1 MVESLKKRA
10 KTKLYLHIV
19 NQKQTAVRTMQIMSL
34 IVSIVTIAA
43 IIIYHGCYLRA
54 SVINFIRGLVYF
66 SLAFYIV
73 KYFVL
78 MFYSLH
84 KIEYIKKS
92 WFECIIIAVLLLHFI
107 LYWFFG
113 WDLFNFKQYENAY
126 ILCIQI
132 YFLVIM
138 LIELSKA
145 STFIGNM
152 NLSPPVLLMSS
163 FFILIVIGTILL
175 VLPRMTT
182 HHISFT
188 DALFTAT
195 SASCVTGLTVLS
207 TAHDF
212 TLQGQVVIMILMQL
226 GGMSILSFATFFT
239 TFLSRSFVGLRYQY
253 LVKDMLSANRLS
265 DSFSLLRQIILAT
278 FIIEASGVLMFY
290 MYWRTTGFFDGTGT
304 TFFYSLFH
312 AVSAFNN
319 AGFALWDASFND
331 AQICNSF
338 FPQTII
344 MILVFLGGIG
354 FVTISEF
361 FNPAIIRERKK
372 YRWKQL
378 SPGTKIVLLTTFGI
392 IIVGTLMFFT
402 LEYNHSLAAKNTLI
416 DKIFASMFQI
426 ISGRTAGF
434 NIIDVNAISIP
445 GMLLVMVIIFIGAS
459 PGSTGGG
466 IKTTTFF
473 VLIKSVMATIKGKQH
488 IEFDKKTIP
497 FSLVDKAYTIVVLS
511 VGIIFT
517 SVFVLALV
525 EPETNL
531 INIMFESISAFTT
544 CGLSTNCQADFSNLG
559 KLVLIV
565 DMYIGRI
572 GTLTMAYALGQR
584 NKESRHTYPE
594 TYFMIG

>member
-1 MVESLKKRA
+1 MADQLLQRT
-10 KTKLYLHIV
+10 KTKIYLHIA
-19 NQKQTAVRTMQIMSL
+19 NRKQPVLTTMQILSF
-34 IVSIVTIAA
+34 IVSVITIAA
-43 IIIYHGCYLRA
+43 IIIYHGCYLSA
-54 SVINFIRGLVYF
+54 PVISFIRGLVYL

-84 KIEYIKKS
+84 KIEYVKKS
-92 WFECIIIAVLLLHFI
+92 WFECIIIAILLLHFI
-107 LYWFFG
+107 MYWFFG
-113 WDLFNFKQYENAY
+113 WDLFNFHRYENAY
-126 ILCIQI
+126 ILCIQL
-132 YFLVIM
+132 YFFIIM
-138 LIELSKA
+138 LIELSKV
-145 STFIGNM
+145 STFLGKM

-163 FFILIVIGTILL
+163 FFILIVMGTILL

-182 HHISFT
+182 HPISFT

-212 TLQGQVVIMILMQL
+212 TIQGQVVIMILVQL

-253 LVKDMLSANRLS
+253 MVRDMVSANKLS
-265 DSFSLLRQIILAT
+265 DSFSLLRQIILFT
-278 FIIEASGVLMFY
+278 FVIEASGVLMFY

-361 FNPAIIRERKK
+361 FNPAVIRERKK
-372 YRWKQL
+372 YRWKKL

-392 IIVGTLMFFT
+392 IIVGSLLFFA
-402 LEYNHSLAAKNTLI
+402 LEYNNSLAAKNTLI
-416 DKIFASMFQI
+416 DKIFACMFQI

-445 GMLLVMVIIFIGAS
+445 GMLLVMIIIFIGAS

-473 VLIKSVMATIKGKQH
+473 VLMKSVMATIKGKQH

-497 FSLVDKAYTIVVLS
+497 FSLVDKAYSIVVLS
-511 VGIIFT
+511 VGIIFA
-517 SVFVLALV
+517 SVFVLTLV
-525 EPETNL
+525 EPETNFV
-531 INIMFESISAFTT
+531 NIMFESISAFTT
-544 CGLSTNCQADFSNLG
+544 CGLSTNVQAAFSDMG
-559 KLVLIV
+559 KLVLIT

-572 GTLTMAYALGQR
+572 GTLTIAYALGQR

>member
-1 MVESLKKRA
+1 MNESLWTQVRM
-10 KTKLYLHIV
+10 KLDLHIV
-19 NQKQTAVRTMQIMSL
+19 TRKQLVIRLMKILSA
-34 IVSIVTIAA
+34 IVSVVTLSAIV
-43 IIIYHGCYLRA
+43 IYHGCHLRY
-54 SVINFIRGLVYF
+54 SVISFIRGLVYF
-66 SLAFYIV
+66 SLVFYIV
-73 KYFVL
+73 KYLVQML
-78 MFYSLH
+78 YSLH
-84 KIEYIKKS
+84 KFDYLKKS
-92 WFECIIIAVLLLHFI
+92 WFEGIVIAILVMHFVL
-107 LYWFFG
+107 YVFFG
-113 WDLFNFKQYENAY
+113 LDVFNFKEYENAY
-126 ILCIQI
+126 ILCIQL
-132 YFLVIM
+132 YFFVIM
-138 LIELSKA
+138 LIEMSKA
-145 STFIGNM
+145 STFIGKM
-152 NLSPPVLLMSS
+152 NISPPVLLMSS
-163 FFILIVIGTILL
+163 FFILIVMGTILL
-175 VLPRMTT
+175 LLPRMTT

-212 TLQGQVVIMILMQL
+212 TIQGQVVIMILMQL

-239 TFLSRSFVGLRYQY
+239 TFLSRSYVGLRYQY

-265 DSFSLLRQIILAT
+265 DSFSLLRQIVLAT

-290 MYWRTTGFFDGTGT
+290 MYWRTTGFFEGTGT

-312 AVSAFNN
+312 SVSAFNN
-319 AGFALWDASFND
+319 AGFALWDSSFRD
-331 AQICNSF
+331 VQICNSY
-338 FPQTII
+338 FPQTVI

-361 FNPAIIRERKK
+361 FNPMVIRERKK

-392 IIVGTLMFFT
+392 IIVGTLMFFV
-402 LEYNHSLAAKNTLI
+402 LEYNHSLAEKNTLI
-416 DKIFASMFQI
+416 DKIFASIFQI

-445 GMLLVMVIIFIGAS
+445 GMMLVMIIIFIGAS

-473 VLIKSVMATIKGKQH
+473 VLMKSVMATIKGKKH

-497 FSLVDKAYTIVVLS
+497 FSMVDKAYSIVVLS
-511 VGIIFT
+511 IGIIFV
-517 SVFVLALV
+517 SIFILALV

-544 CGLSTNCQADFSNLG
+544 CGLSTNCQTAFSDAG

-572 GTLTMAYALGQR
+572 GTLTIAYALGQR

>member
-1 MVESLKKRA
+1 MAESLLQRT
-10 KTKLYLHIV
+10 KTKLYLHIA
-19 NQKQTAVRTMQIMSL
+19 NRKQPVLRAMQILSF
-34 IVSIVTIAA
+34 IVSVVTIAA
-43 IIIYHGCYLRA
+43 IVIYHGCYLSA
-54 SVINFIRGLVYF
+54 SVISFIRGLVYF

-84 KIEYIKKS
+84 KIEYVKKS
-92 WFECIIIAVLLLHFI
+92 WFECVIIAILLLHFI
-107 LYWFFG
+107 LYWLFG

-126 ILCIQI
+126 ILCIQL
-132 YFLVIM
+132 YFFVIM

-145 STFIGNM
+145 STFIGKM

-163 FFILIVIGTILL
+163 FFILIVMGTILL

-182 HHISFT
+182 HPISFT

-212 TLQGQVVIMILMQL
+212 TLQGQVVIMILVQL

-239 TFLSRSFVGLRYQY
+239 TFLSRSYVGLRYQY
-253 LVKDMLSANRLS
+253 MVRDMVSANKLS
-265 DSFSLLRQIILAT
+265 DSFSLLRQIILFT

-361 FNPAIIRERKK
+361 FNPAVIKERKK
-372 YRWKQL
+372 YRWKKL

-392 IIVGTLMFFT
+392 IIVGSLLFFA
-402 LEYNHSLAAKNTLI
+402 LEYNNSLAEKNTLV
-416 DKIFASMFQI
+416 DKVFACMFQI

-445 GMLLVMVIIFIGAS
+445 GMLLVMIIIFIGAS

-473 VLIKSVMATIKGKQH
+473 VLMKSVMATIKGKQH

-497 FSLVDKAYTIVVLS
+497 FSLVDKAYSIVVLS
-511 VGIIFT
+511 VGIIFA
-517 SVFVLALV
+517 SVFVLTLV
-525 EPETNL
+525 EPETNF

-544 CGLSTNCQADFSNLG
+544 CGLSTNVQAAFSDMG

-572 GTLTMAYALGQR
+572 GTLTIAYALGQR

>member
-1 MVESLKKRA
+1 MNESLWTQVRM
-10 KTKLYLHIV
+10 KLDLHIV
-19 NQKQTAVRTMQIMSL
+19 TRKQLVIRLMKILSA
-34 IVSIVTIAA
+34 IVSVVTLSAIV
-43 IIIYHGCYLRA
+43 IYHGCHLRY
-54 SVINFIRGLVYF
+54 SVISFIRGLVYF
-66 SLAFYIV
+66 SLVFYIV
-73 KYFVL
+73 KYLVQML
-78 MFYSLH
+78 YSLH
-84 KIEYIKKS
+84 KFDYLKKS
-92 WFECIIIAVLLLHFI
+92 WFEGIVIAILVMHFVL
-107 LYWFFG
+107 YVFFG
-113 WDLFNFKQYENAY
+113 LDVFNFKEYENAY
-126 ILCIQI
+126 ILCIQL
-132 YFLVIM
+132 YFFVIM
-138 LIELSKA
+138 LIEMSKA
-145 STFIGNM
+145 STFIGKM
-152 NLSPPVLLMSS
+152 NISPPVLLMSS
-163 FFILIVIGTILL
+163 FFILIVMGTILL
-175 VLPRMTT
+175 LLPRMTT

-212 TLQGQVVIMILMQL
+212 TVQGQVVIMILMQL

-239 TFLSRSFVGLRYQY
+239 TFLSRSYVGLRYQY

-265 DSFSLLRQIILAT
+265 DSFSLLRQIVLAT

-290 MYWRTTGFFDGTGT
+290 MYWRTTGFFEGTGT

-312 AVSAFNN
+312 SVSAFNN
-319 AGFALWDASFND
+319 AGFALWDSSFRD
-331 AQICNSF
+331 VQICNSY
-338 FPQTII
+338 FPQTVI

-361 FNPAIIRERKK
+361 FNPMVIRERKK

-392 IIVGTLMFFT
+392 IIVGTLLFFV
-402 LEYNHSLAAKNTLI
+402 LEYNHSLAEKNTLI

-445 GMLLVMVIIFIGAS
+445 GMMLVMVIIFIGAS

-473 VLIKSVMATIKGKQH
+473 VLMKSVMATIKGKKH

-497 FSLVDKAYTIVVLS
+497 FSMVDKAYSIVVLS
-511 VGIIFT
+511 IGIIFV
-517 SVFVLALV
+517 SIFILSLV

-544 CGLSTNCQADFSNLG
+544 CGLSTNCQTAFSDAG

-572 GTLTMAYALGQR
+572 GTLTIAYALGQR

>member
-1 MVESLKKRA
+1 MADQLLQRT
-10 KTKLYLHIV
+10 KTKIYLHIA
-19 NQKQTAVRTMQIMSL
+19 NRKQPVLRTMQILSF
-34 IVSIVTIAA
+34 IVSVITIAA
-43 IIIYHGCYLRA
+43 IIIYHGCYLSA
-54 SVINFIRGLVYF
+54 PVISFIRGLVYL

-84 KIEYIKKS
+84 KIEYVKKS
-92 WFECIIIAVLLLHFI
+92 WFECIIIAILLLHFI
-107 LYWFFG
+107 MYWFFG
-113 WDLFNFKQYENAY
+113 WDLFNFHRYENAY
-126 ILCIQI
+126 ILCIQL
-132 YFLVIM
+132 YFFIIM
-138 LIELSKA
+138 LIELSKV
-145 STFIGNM
+145 STFLGKM
-152 NLSPPVLLMSS
+152 NLSPPMLLMSS
-163 FFILIVIGTILL
+163 FFILIVMGTILL

-182 HHISFT
+182 HPISFT

-212 TLQGQVVIMILMQL
+212 TIQGQVVIMILVQL

-253 LVKDMLSANRLS
+253 MVRDMVSANKLS
-265 DSFSLLRQIILAT
+265 DSFSLLRQIILFT
-278 FIIEASGVLMFY
+278 FVIEASGVLMFY

-361 FNPAIIRERKK
+361 FNPALIRERKK
-372 YRWKQL
+372 YRWKKL

-392 IIVGTLMFFT
+392 IIVGSLLFFA
-402 LEYNHSLAAKNTLI
+402 LEYNNSLAAKNTLI
-416 DKIFASMFQI
+416 DKIFACMFQI

-445 GMLLVMVIIFIGAS
+445 GMLLVMIIIFIGAS

-473 VLIKSVMATIKGKQH
+473 VLMKSVMATIKGKQH

-497 FSLVDKAYTIVVLS
+497 FSLVDKAYSIVVLS
-511 VGIIFT
+511 VGIIFA
-517 SVFVLALV
+517 SVFVLTLV
-525 EPETNL
+525 EPETNFV
-531 INIMFESISAFTT
+531 NIMFESISAFTT
-544 CGLSTNCQADFSNLG
+544 CGLSTNVQAAFSDMG

-572 GTLTMAYALGQR
+572 GTLTIAYALGQR

>member
-1 MVESLKKRA
+1 MADYIGKKI
-10 KTKLYLHIV
+10 KTKLDLHIV
-19 NQKQTAVRTMQIMSL
+19 NRKQMVINIMHILSFIVSL
-34 IVSIVTIAA
+34 ITISAIV
-43 IIIYHGCYLRA
+43 IYHGCYLKPA
-54 SVINFIRGLVYF
+54 VISFIRGLVYF
-66 SLAFYIV
+66 SLAFYIF
-73 KYFVL
+73 KYLLL

-84 KIEYIKKS
+84 KIEYIRKS
-92 WFECIIIAVLLLHFI
+92 WFECAIIVILLIHFI
-107 LYWFFG
+107 TYSFFG
-113 WDLFNFKQYENAY
+113 LDLFNFQQYENAY
-126 ILCIQI
+126 ILGIQL
-132 YFLVIM
+132 YFFIIM
-138 LIELSKA
+138 LIEFSKA
-145 STFIGNM
+145 STLLGKFNF
-152 NLSPPVLLMSS
+152 SPPVLLMSS

-175 VLPRMTT
+175 SLPRMTT
-182 HHISFT
+182 HPISFT

-207 TAHDF
+207 TASDF
-212 TLQGQVVIMILMQL
+212 TMQGQVVIMILVQL

-253 LVKDMLSANRLS
+253 LVKDMLSANKLS
-265 DSFSLLRQIILAT
+265 DSFNLLRQIVLAT
-278 FIIEASGVLMFY
+278 FIIELSGVLMFY
-290 MYWRTTGFFDGTGT
+290 MYWRTTGFFDGTIT

-319 AGFALWDASFND
+319 AGFALWDSGFND

-344 MILVFLGGIG
+344 MVLVFLGGIG

-378 SPGTKIVLLTTFGI
+378 SAGTKIVLLTTFGI
-392 IIVGTLMFFT
+392 IIVGTLLFFV
-402 LEYNHSLAAKNTLI
+402 LEYNHSLAAKNTLF
-416 DKIFASMFQI
+416 DKIFACMFQI

-445 GMLLVMVIIFIGAS
+445 GMLLVMLIIFIGAS

-473 VLIKSVMATIKGKQH
+473 VLMKSVMATIKGKKH

-497 FSLVDKAYTIVVLS
+497 FSLVDKAYSIVVLS
-511 VGIIFT
+511 IGIIFI
-517 SVFVLALV
+517 SVFVLSWI
-525 EPETNL
+525 EPNTNF

-544 CGLSTNCQADFSNLG
+544 CGLSTNVQTTFSDPG
-559 KLVLIV
+559 KWVLIT

-572 GTLTMAYALGQR
+572 GTLTIAYALGQR
-584 NKESRHTYPE
+584 VKESRHTYPE
-594 TYFMIG
+594 TYFMVG

>member
-1 MVESLKKRA
+1 MADQLLQRT
-10 KTKLYLHIV
+10 KTKIYLHIA
-19 NQKQTAVRTMQIMSL
+19 NRKQPVLTTMQILSF
-34 IVSIVTIAA
+34 IVSVITIAA
-43 IIIYHGCYLRA
+43 IIIYHGCYLSA
-54 SVINFIRGLVYF
+54 PVISFIRGLVYL

-84 KIEYIKKS
+84 KIEYVKKS
-92 WFECIIIAVLLLHFI
+92 WFECIIIAILLLHFI
-107 LYWFFG
+107 MYWFFG
-113 WDLFNFKQYENAY
+113 WDLFNFHRYENAY
-126 ILCIQI
+126 ILCIQL
-132 YFLVIM
+132 YFFIIM
-138 LIELSKA
+138 LIELSKV
-145 STFIGNM
+145 STFLGKM

-163 FFILIVIGTILL
+163 FFILIVMGTILL

-182 HHISFT
+182 HPISFT

-212 TLQGQVVIMILMQL
+212 TIQGQVVIMILVQL

-253 LVKDMLSANRLS
+253 MVRDMVSANKLS
-265 DSFSLLRQIILAT
+265 DSFSLLRQIILFT
-278 FIIEASGVLMFY
+278 FVIEASGVLMFY

-361 FNPAIIRERKK
+361 FNPAVIRERKK
-372 YRWKQL
+372 YRWKKL

-392 IIVGTLMFFT
+392 IIVGSLLFFA
-402 LEYNHSLAAKNTLI
+402 LEYNNSLAAKNTLI
-416 DKIFASMFQI
+416 DKIFACMFQI

-445 GMLLVMVIIFIGAS
+445 GMLLVMIIIFIGAS

-473 VLIKSVMATIKGKQH
+473 VLMKSVMATIKGKQH
-488 IEFDKKTIP
+488 IEFDRKTIP
-497 FSLVDKAYTIVVLS
+497 FSLVDKAYSIVVLS
-511 VGIIFT
+511 VGIIFA
-517 SVFVLALV
+517 SVFVLTLV
-525 EPETNL
+525 EPETNFV
-531 INIMFESISAFTT
+531 NIMFESISAFTT
-544 CGLSTNCQADFSNLG
+544 CGLSTNVQAAFSDMG

-572 GTLTMAYALGQR
+572 GTLTIAYALGQR

>member
-1 MVESLKKRA
+1 MAESLLQRT
-10 KTKLYLHIV
+10 KTKLYLHIA
-19 NQKQTAVRTMQIMSL
+19 NRKQPVLRAMQILSF
-34 IVSIVTIAA
+34 IVSVVTIAA
-43 IIIYHGCYLRA
+43 IVIYHGCYLSA
-54 SVINFIRGLVYF
+54 SVISFIRGLVYF

-84 KIEYIKKS
+84 KIEYVKKS
-92 WFECIIIAVLLLHFI
+92 WFECVIIAILLLHFI
-107 LYWFFG
+107 LYWLFG

-126 ILCIQI
+126 ILCIQL
-132 YFLVIM
+132 YFFVIM

-145 STFIGNM
+145 STFIGKM

-163 FFILIVIGTILL
+163 FFILIVMGTILL

-182 HHISFT
+182 HPISFT

-212 TLQGQVVIMILMQL
+212 TLQGQVVIMILVQL

-239 TFLSRSFVGLRYQY
+239 TFLSRSYVGLRYQY
-253 LVKDMLSANRLS
+253 MVRDMVSANKLS
-265 DSFSLLRQIILAT
+265 DSFSLLRQIILFT

-361 FNPAIIRERKK
+361 FNPAVIRERKK
-372 YRWKQL
+372 
-378 SPGTKIVLLTTFGI
+378 
-392 IIVGTLMFFT
+392 
-402 LEYNHSLAAKNTLI
+402 
-416 DKIFASMFQI
+416 
-426 ISGRTAGF
+426 
-434 NIIDVNAISIP
+434 
-445 GMLLVMVIIFIGAS
+445 
-459 PGSTGGG
+459 
-466 IKTTTFF
+466 
-473 VLIKSVMATIKGKQH
+473 
-488 IEFDKKTIP
+488 
-497 FSLVDKAYTIVVLS
+497 
-511 VGIIFT
+511 
-517 SVFVLALV
+517 
-525 EPETNL
+525 
-531 INIMFESISAFTT
+531 
-544 CGLSTNCQADFSNLG
+544 
-559 KLVLIV
+559 
-565 DMYIGRI
+565 
-572 GTLTMAYALGQR
+572 
-584 NKESRHTYPE
+584 
-594 TYFMIG
+594 

>member
-1 MVESLKKRA
+1 MPDTLGKKI
-10 KTKLYLHIV
+10 KTKVNLHIV
-19 NQKQTAVRTMQIMSL
+19 KRKRPVINTMHVFSF
-34 IVSIVTIAA
+34 IVSVITIAA

-54 SVINFIRGLVYF
+54 SVISFIRGLVYF
-66 SLAFYIV
+66 SLAFYIF
-73 KYFVL
+73 KYFLL
-78 MFYSLH
+78 MLYSLH
-84 KIEYIKKS
+84 KLEYIRKS
-92 WFECIIIAVLLLHFI
+92 WFECIIIAVLLIHFI
-107 LYWFFG
+107 LYGLFG
-113 WDLFNFKQYENAY
+113 WDVFQFKQYENAY
-126 ILCIQI
+126 ILCIQL
-132 YFLVIM
+132 YFFVIM
-138 LIELSKA
+138 LIEFSKA
-145 STFIGNM
+145 STLLGKF
-152 NLSPPVLLMSS
+152 NLSPPFLLMSS
-163 FFILIVIGTILL
+163 FFILIVMGTILL

-182 HHISFT
+182 HPISFT

-212 TLQGQVVIMILMQL
+212 TFQGQVVIMILVQL

-253 LVKDMLSANRLS
+253 MVRDMVSANKLS
-265 DSFSLLRQIILAT
+265 DSFSLLRQIILFT
-278 FIIEASGVLMFY
+278 IIIEASGVLMFY

-344 MILVFLGGIG
+344 MILVFFGGIG

-361 FNPAIIRERKK
+361 FSPAVIRERKK
-372 YRWKQL
+372 YRWKKL

-392 IIVGTLMFFT
+392 IIVGTLLFFA
-402 LEYNHSLAAKNTLI
+402 LEYHHSLAAKNTLV

-445 GMLLVMVIIFIGAS
+445 GMLLVMLIIFIGAS

-497 FSLVDKAYTIVVLS
+497 FNLVDKAYSIVVLS
-511 VGIIFT
+511 VGIIFS
-517 SVFVLALV
+517 SVFVLALL

-544 CGLSTNCQADFSNLG
+544 CGLSTNVQTAFSDPG
-559 KLVLIV
+559 KWVLVV

-572 GTLTMAYALGQR
+572 GTLTIAYVLGQR
-584 NKESRHTYPE
+584 NKESRHMYPE

>member
-445 GMLLVMVIIFIGAS
+445 GMLLVMIIIFIGAS

>member
-1 MVESLKKRA
+1 MADQLLQRT
-10 KTKLYLHIV
+10 KTKIYLHIA
-19 NQKQTAVRTMQIMSL
+19 NRKQPVLTTMQILSF
-34 IVSIVTIAA
+34 IVSVITIAA
-43 IIIYHGCYLRA
+43 IIIYHGCYLSA
-54 SVINFIRGLVYF
+54 PVISFIRGLVYL

-84 KIEYIKKS
+84 KIEYVKKS
-92 WFECIIIAVLLLHFI
+92 WFECIIIAILLLHFI
-107 LYWFFG
+107 MYWFFG
-113 WDLFNFKQYENAY
+113 WDLFNFHRYENAY
-126 ILCIQI
+126 ILCIQL
-132 YFLVIM
+132 YFFIIM
-138 LIELSKA
+138 LIELSKV
-145 STFIGNM
+145 STFLGKM
-152 NLSPPVLLMSS
+152 NLSPPMLLMSS
-163 FFILIVIGTILL
+163 FFILIVMGTILL

-182 HHISFT
+182 HPISFT

-212 TLQGQVVIMILMQL
+212 TIQGQVVIMILVQL

-253 LVKDMLSANRLS
+253 MVRDMVSANKLS
-265 DSFSLLRQIILAT
+265 DSFSLLRQIILFT
-278 FIIEASGVLMFY
+278 FVIEASGVLMFY

-312 AVSAFNN
+312 AVSTFNN

-331 AQICNSF
+331 AQICNNF

-361 FNPAIIRERKK
+361 FNPAVIRERKK
-372 YRWKQL
+372 YRWKKL

-392 IIVGTLMFFT
+392 IIVGSLLFFA
-402 LEYNHSLAAKNTLI
+402 LEYNNSLAAKNTLI
-416 DKIFASMFQI
+416 DKIFACMFQI

-445 GMLLVMVIIFIGAS
+445 GMLLVMIIIFIGAS

-473 VLIKSVMATIKGKQH
+473 VLMKSVMATIKGKQH

-497 FSLVDKAYTIVVLS
+497 FSLVDKAYSIVVLS
-511 VGIIFT
+511 VGIIFA
-517 SVFVLALV
+517 SVFVLTLV
-525 EPETNL
+525 EPETNFV
-531 INIMFESISAFTT
+531 NIMFESISAFTT
-544 CGLSTNCQADFSNLG
+544 CGLSTNVQAAFSDMG

-572 GTLTMAYALGQR
+572 GTLTIAYALGQR

>member
-1 MVESLKKRA
+1 MAESLLQRT
-10 KTKLYLHIV
+10 KTKIYLHIA
-19 NQKQTAVRTMQIMSL
+19 NWKQSVLRTMQILSF
-34 IVSIVTIAA
+34 IVSVITIAA
-43 IIIYHGCYLRA
+43 IIIYHGCYLSA
-54 SVINFIRGLVYF
+54 PVISFIRGLVYL

-84 KIEYIKKS
+84 KIEYVKKS
-92 WFECIIIAVLLLHFI
+92 WFECIIIAILLLHFI
-107 LYWFFG
+107 MYWFFG
-113 WDLFNFKQYENAY
+113 WDLFNFHRYENAY
-126 ILCIQI
+126 ILCIQL
-132 YFLVIM
+132 YFFIIM
-138 LIELSKA
+138 LIELSKV
-145 STFIGNM
+145 STFLGKM

-163 FFILIVIGTILL
+163 FFILIVMGTILL

-182 HHISFT
+182 HPISFT

-212 TLQGQVVIMILMQL
+212 TIQGQVVIMILVQL

-253 LVKDMLSANRLS
+253 MVRDMVSANKLS
-265 DSFSLLRQIILAT
+265 DSFSLLRQIILFT
-278 FIIEASGVLMFY
+278 FVIEASGVLMFY

-361 FNPAIIRERKK
+361 FNPAVIRERKK
-372 YRWKQL
+372 YRWKKL

-392 IIVGTLMFFT
+392 IIVGSLLFFA
-402 LEYNHSLAAKNTLI
+402 LEYNNSLAAKNTLI
-416 DKIFASMFQI
+416 DKIFACMFQI

-445 GMLLVMVIIFIGAS
+445 GMLLVMIIIFIGAS

-473 VLIKSVMATIKGKQH
+473 VLMKSVMATIKGKQH
-488 IEFDKKTIP
+488 IEFDRKTIP
-497 FSLVDKAYTIVVLS
+497 FSLVDKAYSIVVLS
-511 VGIIFT
+511 VGIIFA
-517 SVFVLALV
+517 SVFVLTLV
-525 EPETNL
+525 EPETNF

-544 CGLSTNCQADFSNLG
+544 CGLSTNVQAAFSDMG

-572 GTLTMAYALGQR
+572 GTLTIAYALGQR

>member
-1 MVESLKKRA
+1 MAESLLQRT
-10 KTKLYLHIV
+10 KTKLYLHIA
-19 NQKQTAVRTMQIMSL
+19 NRKQPVLRAMQILSF
-34 IVSIVTIAA
+34 IVSVVTIAA
-43 IIIYHGCYLRA
+43 IVIYHGCYLSA
-54 SVINFIRGLVYF
+54 SVISFIRGLVYF

-84 KIEYIKKS
+84 KIEYVKKS
-92 WFECIIIAVLLLHFI
+92 WFECVIIALLLLHFI
-107 LYWFFG
+107 LYWLFG

-126 ILCIQI
+126 ILCIQL
-132 YFLVIM
+132 YFFVIM

-145 STFIGNM
+145 STFIGKM

-163 FFILIVIGTILL
+163 FFILIVMGTILL

-182 HHISFT
+182 HPISFT

-212 TLQGQVVIMILMQL
+212 TLQGQVVIMILVQL

-239 TFLSRSFVGLRYQY
+239 TFLSRSYVGLRYQY
-253 LVKDMLSANRLS
+253 MVRDMVSANKLS
-265 DSFSLLRQIILAT
+265 DSFSLLRQIILFT

-361 FNPAIIRERKK
+361 FNPAVIKERKK
-372 YRWKQL
+372 YRWKKL

-392 IIVGTLMFFT
+392 IIVGSLLFFA
-402 LEYNHSLAAKNTLI
+402 LEYNNSLAEKNTLV
-416 DKIFASMFQI
+416 DKVFACMFQI

-445 GMLLVMVIIFIGAS
+445 GMLLVMIIIFIGAS

-473 VLIKSVMATIKGKQH
+473 VLMKSVMATIKGKQH

-497 FSLVDKAYTIVVLS
+497 FSLVDKAYSIVVLS
-511 VGIIFT
+511 VGIIFA
-517 SVFVLALV
+517 SVFVLTLV
-525 EPETNL
+525 EPETNF

-544 CGLSTNCQADFSNLG
+544 CGLSTNVQAAFSDMG

-572 GTLTMAYALGQR
+572 GTLTIAYALGQR

>member
-1 MVESLKKRA
+1 MAESLLQRT
-10 KTKLYLHIV
+10 KTKLYLHIA
-19 NQKQTAVRTMQIMSL
+19 NRKQPVLRTMQILSF
-34 IVSIVTIAA
+34 IVSVVTIAA
-43 IIIYHGCYLRA
+43 IVIYHGCYLSA
-54 SVINFIRGLVYF
+54 SVISFIRGLVYF

-84 KIEYIKKS
+84 KIEYVKKS
-92 WFECIIIAVLLLHFI
+92 WFECVIIAILLLHFI
-107 LYWFFG
+107 LYWLFG

-126 ILCIQI
+126 ILCIQL
-132 YFLVIM
+132 YFFVIM

-145 STFIGNM
+145 STFIGKM

-163 FFILIVIGTILL
+163 FFILIVMGTILL

-182 HHISFT
+182 HPISFT

-212 TLQGQVVIMILMQL
+212 TLQGQVVIMILVQL

-239 TFLSRSFVGLRYQY
+239 TFLSRSYVGLRYQY
-253 LVKDMLSANRLS
+253 MVRDMVSANKLS
-265 DSFSLLRQIILAT
+265 DSFSLLRQIILFT

-361 FNPAIIRERKK
+361 FNPAVIRERKK

-392 IIVGTLMFFT
+392 IIVGSLLFFA
-402 LEYNHSLAAKNTLI
+402 LEYNHSLAEKNTLV
-416 DKIFASMFQI
+416 DKVFACMFQI

-445 GMLLVMVIIFIGAS
+445 GMLLVMIIIFIGAS

-473 VLIKSVMATIKGKQH
+473 VLMKSVMATIKGKQH

-497 FSLVDKAYTIVVLS
+497 FSLVDKAYSIVVLS
-511 VGIIFT
+511 VGIIFA
-517 SVFVLALV
+517 SVFVLTLV
-525 EPETNL
+525 EPETNF

-544 CGLSTNCQADFSNLG
+544 CGLSTNVQAAFSDMG
-559 KLVLIV
+559 KLVLVV

-572 GTLTMAYALGQR
+572 GTLTIAYALGQR

>member
-1 MVESLKKRA
+1 MNESLWTQVRM
-10 KTKLYLHIV
+10 KLDLHIV
-19 NQKQTAVRTMQIMSL
+19 TRKQLVIRIMKILSV
-34 IVSIVTIAA
+34 IVSVVTLSAIV
-43 IIIYHGCYLRA
+43 IYHGCHLRY
-54 SVINFIRGLVYF
+54 SVISFIRGLVYF
-66 SLAFYIV
+66 SLVFYIV
-73 KYFVL
+73 KYLVQML
-78 MFYSLH
+78 YSLH
-84 KIEYIKKS
+84 KFDYLKKS
-92 WFECIIIAVLLLHFI
+92 WFEGIVIAILVMHFVL
-107 LYWFFG
+107 YVFFG
-113 WDLFNFKQYENAY
+113 LDVFNFKEYENAY
-126 ILCIQI
+126 ILCIQL
-132 YFLVIM
+132 YFFVIM
-138 LIELSKA
+138 LIEMSKA
-145 STFIGNM
+145 STFIGKM
-152 NLSPPVLLMSS
+152 NISPPVLLMSS
-163 FFILIVIGTILL
+163 FFILIVMGTILL
-175 VLPRMTT
+175 LLPRMTT

-212 TLQGQVVIMILMQL
+212 TIQGQVVIMILMQL

-239 TFLSRSFVGLRYQY
+239 TFLSRSYVGLRYQY

-265 DSFSLLRQIILAT
+265 DSFSLLRQIVLAT

-290 MYWRTTGFFDGTGT
+290 MYWRTTGFFEGTGT

-312 AVSAFNN
+312 SVSAFNN
-319 AGFALWDASFND
+319 AGFALWDSSFRD
-331 AQICNSF
+331 VQICNSY
-338 FPQTII
+338 FPQTVI

-361 FNPAIIRERKK
+361 FNPMVIRERKK

-392 IIVGTLMFFT
+392 IIVGTLMFFV
-402 LEYNHSLAAKNTLI
+402 LEYNHSLAEKNTLI
-416 DKIFASMFQI
+416 DKIFASIFQI

-445 GMLLVMVIIFIGAS
+445 GMMLVMVIIFIGAS

-473 VLIKSVMATIKGKQH
+473 VLMKSVMATIKGKKH

-497 FSLVDKAYTIVVLS
+497 FSMVDKAYSIVVLS
-511 VGIIFT
+511 IGIIFV
-517 SVFVLALV
+517 SIFILALV

-544 CGLSTNCQADFSNLG
+544 CGLSTNCQTAFSDAG

-572 GTLTMAYALGQR
+572 GTLTIAYALGQR

>member
-265 DSFSLLRQIILAT
+265 DSFSLLRQIVLAT

-445 GMLLVMVIIFIGAS
+445 GMLLVMIIIFIGAS

-572 GTLTMAYALGQR
+572 GTLTIAYALGQR

>member
-1 MVESLKKRA
+1 MAESLLQRT
-10 KTKLYLHIV
+10 KTKIYLHIA
-19 NQKQTAVRTMQIMSL
+19 NWKQSVLRTMQILSF
-34 IVSIVTIAA
+34 IVSVITIAA
-43 IIIYHGCYLRA
+43 IIIYHGCYLSA
-54 SVINFIRGLVYF
+54 PVISFIRGLVYL

-84 KIEYIKKS
+84 KIEYVKKS
-92 WFECIIIAVLLLHFI
+92 WFECIIIAILLLHFI
-107 LYWFFG
+107 MYWFFG
-113 WDLFNFKQYENAY
+113 WDLFNFHRYENAY
-126 ILCIQI
+126 ILCIQL
-132 YFLVIM
+132 YFFIIM
-138 LIELSKA
+138 LIELSKV
-145 STFIGNM
+145 STFLGKM

-163 FFILIVIGTILL
+163 FFILIVMGTILL

-182 HHISFT
+182 HPISFT

-212 TLQGQVVIMILMQL
+212 TIQGQVVIMILVQL

-253 LVKDMLSANRLS
+253 MVRDMVSANKLS
-265 DSFSLLRQIILAT
+265 DSFSLLRQIILFT
-278 FIIEASGVLMFY
+278 FVIEASGVLMFY

-361 FNPAIIRERKK
+361 FNPAVIRERKK
-372 YRWKQL
+372 YRWKKL

-392 IIVGTLMFFT
+392 IIVGSLLFFA
-402 LEYNHSLAAKNTLI
+402 LEYNNSLAAKNTLI
-416 DKIFASMFQI
+416 DKIFACMFQI

-445 GMLLVMVIIFIGAS
+445 GMLLVMIIIFIGAS

-473 VLIKSVMATIKGKQH
+473 VLMKSVMATIKGKQH

-497 FSLVDKAYTIVVLS
+497 FSLVDKAYSIVVLS
-511 VGIIFT
+511 VGIIFA
-517 SVFVLALV
+517 SVFVLTLV
-525 EPETNL
+525 EPETNFV
-531 INIMFESISAFTT
+531 NIMFESISAFTT
-544 CGLSTNCQADFSNLG
+544 CGLSTNVQAAFSDMG

-572 GTLTMAYALGQR
+572 GTLTIAYALGQR

>member
-1 MVESLKKRA
+1 MPDPLLT
-10 KTKLYLHIV
+10 KTKTKIDLHIV
-19 NQKQTAVRTMQIMSL
+19 QRKQSVEKTMQILSF
-34 IVSIVTIAA
+34 IVSVVTIAA
-43 IIIYHGCYLRA
+43 IVFYHGCYM
-54 SVINFIRGLVYF
+54 SSTVVSIIRGLVYS
-66 SLAFYIV
+66 SLIFYIF
-73 KYFVL
+73 KYFLL

-84 KIEYIKKS
+84 KRKYIRKS
-92 WFECIIIAVLLLHFI
+92 WFEFTIIVVLLLHFI
-107 LYWFFG
+107 LFSLFG
-113 WDLFNFKQYENAY
+113 FDLFQLSKYENIY
-126 ILCIQI
+126 ILCIQL
-132 YFLVIM
+132 YFLVIVM
-138 LIELSKA
+138 IELAKA
-145 STFIGNM
+145 STLLGKID
-152 NLSPPVLLMSS
+152 LSPPFLLMAS
-163 FFILIVIGTILL
+163 FFILIVLGTILL
-175 VLPRMTT
+175 SLPRMTT
-182 HHISFT
+182 HHISFI

-207 TAHDF
+207 TANDF
-212 TLQGQVVIMILMQL
+212 SFQGQVVIMILMQL

-253 LVKDMLSANRLS
+253 LVKDMLSANKVS
-265 DSFSLLRQIILAT
+265 DTFSLLRQIILAT
-278 FIIEASGVLMFY
+278 LVIEASGVLMFY
-290 MYWRTTGFFDGTGT
+290 MYWRTTGFFDGKGT

-319 AGFALWDASFND
+319 AGFALWDASFRD
-331 AQICNSF
+331 AQVCNSF

-378 SPGTKIVLLTTFGI
+378 SPGTKIVLLTTFSI
-392 IIVGTLMFFT
+392 IIIGTLLFFF
-402 LEYNHSLAAKNTLI
+402 LEYNHSLAEKNTLV

-466 IKTTTFF
+466 VKTTTFF
-473 VLIKSVMATIKGKQH
+473 VLMKSVFATIKGKKH

-497 FSLVDKAYTIVVLS
+497 FSLVDKAYSIVVLS
-511 VGIIFT
+511 IGIIFI
-517 SVFVLALV
+517 SVFVLAII

-531 INIMFESISAFTT
+531 INILFESISAFTT
-544 CGLSTNCQADFSNLG
+544 CGLSTNCQAAFSDAG
-559 KLVLIV
+559 KFVLVM

-572 GTLTMAYALGQR
+572 GTLTIAYALGKR
-584 NKESRHTYPE
+584 SVESNHTYPE
-594 TYFMIG
+594 TYFMVG

>member
-1 MVESLKKRA
+1 MTDPLLS
-10 KTKLYLHIV
+10 KTKTMIDLHIV
-19 NQKQTAVRTMQIMSL
+19 SRKQSVVRLMQILSF
-34 IVSIVTIAA
+34 IVSVVTIAA
-43 IIIYHGCYLRA
+43 IIIYHGCYMRA
-54 SVINFIRGLVYF
+54 SVITFIRGLVYF
-66 SLAFYIV
+66 SLVFYIF
-73 KYFVL
+73 KYFLL

-84 KIEYIKKS
+84 KGEYIKKS
-92 WFECIIIAVLLLHFI
+92 WFEFTIIVILLLHFI
-107 LYWFFG
+107 LFILFG
-113 WDLFNFKQYENAY
+113 FDLFNLNKYENVY
-126 ILCIQI
+126 LLCIQL
-132 YFLVIM
+132 YFFIIV
-138 LIELSKA
+138 LIELAKA
-145 STFIGNM
+145 STLLGKLD
-152 NLSPPVLLMSS
+152 LSPPLLLMVSFFLLIAIGTVLLQ
-163 FFILIVIGTILL
+163 
-175 VLPRMTT
+175 LPRMTN
-182 HHISFT
+182 HHISFI

-212 TLQGQVVIMILMQL
+212 TFQGQVVIMILMQL

-253 LVKDMLSANRLS
+253 LVKDMMSANKLS

-278 FIIEASGVLMFY
+278 VVIEASGVLMFY
-290 MYWRTTGFFDGTGT
+290 MYWRTTGFFDGMGT

-312 AVSAFNN
+312 AISAFNN
-319 AGFALWDASFND
+319 AGFALWDSSFRD
-331 AQICNSF
+331 AQICSSF

-361 FNPAIIRERKK
+361 FNPAIIRQRKK

-392 IIVGTLMFFT
+392 IIVGTLAFFF
-402 LEYNHSLAAKNTLI
+402 LEYNHSLVEKNTLV

-473 VLIKSVMATIKGKQH
+473 VLMKSVFATIKGKKH

-497 FSLVDKAYTIVVLS
+497 FSLVDKAYSIVVLS
-511 VGIIFT
+511 IVIIFI
-517 SVFVLALV
+517 SVSALAII

-531 INIMFESISAFTT
+531 INILFESISAFTT
-544 CGLSTNCQADFSNLG
+544 CGLSTNCQMAFSDAG
-559 KLVLIV
+559 KFVLVM

-572 GTLTMAYALGQR
+572 GTLTIAYALGKR
-584 NKESRHTYPE
+584 ATESRHIYPE
-594 TYFMIG
+594 TYFMVG

>member
-1 MVESLKKRA
+1 MNESLWTQVRM
-10 KTKLYLHIV
+10 KLDLHIV
-19 NQKQTAVRTMQIMSL
+19 TRKQLVIRLMKILSA
-34 IVSIVTIAA
+34 IVSVVTLSAIV
-43 IIIYHGCYLRA
+43 IYHGCHLRY
-54 SVINFIRGLVYF
+54 SVISFIRGLVYF
-66 SLAFYIV
+66 SLVFYIV
-73 KYFVL
+73 KYLVQML
-78 MFYSLH
+78 YSLH
-84 KIEYIKKS
+84 KFDYLKKS
-92 WFECIIIAVLLLHFI
+92 WFEGIVIAILVMHFVL
-107 LYWFFG
+107 YVFFG
-113 WDLFNFKQYENAY
+113 LDVFNFKEYENAY
-126 ILCIQI
+126 ILCIQL
-132 YFLVIM
+132 YFFVIM
-138 LIELSKA
+138 LIEMSKA
-145 STFIGNM
+145 STFIGKM
-152 NLSPPVLLMSS
+152 NISPPVLLMSS
-163 FFILIVIGTILL
+163 FFILIVMGTILL
-175 VLPRMTT
+175 LLPRMTT

-212 TLQGQVVIMILMQL
+212 TVQGQVVIMILMQL

-239 TFLSRSFVGLRYQY
+239 TFLSRSYVGLRYQY

-265 DSFSLLRQIILAT
+265 DSFSLLRQIVLAT

-290 MYWRTTGFFDGTGT
+290 MYWRTTGFFEGTGT

-312 AVSAFNN
+312 SVSAFNN
-319 AGFALWDASFND
+319 AGFALWDSSFRD
-331 AQICNSF
+331 VQICNSY
-338 FPQTII
+338 FPQTVI

-361 FNPAIIRERKK
+361 FNPMVIRERKK

-392 IIVGTLMFFT
+392 IIVGTLMFFV
-402 LEYNHSLAAKNTLI
+402 LEYNHSLAEKNTLI
-416 DKIFASMFQI
+416 DKIFASIFQI

-445 GMLLVMVIIFIGAS
+445 GMMLVMVIIFIGAS

-473 VLIKSVMATIKGKQH
+473 VLMKSVMATIKGKKH

-497 FSLVDKAYTIVVLS
+497 FSMVDKAYSIVVLS
-511 VGIIFT
+511 IGIIFV
-517 SVFVLALV
+517 SIFILALV

-544 CGLSTNCQADFSNLG
+544 CGLSTNCQTAFSDAG

-572 GTLTMAYALGQR
+572 GTLTIAYALGQR

>member
-1 MVESLKKRA
+1 MADQLLQRT
-10 KTKLYLHIV
+10 KTKIYLHIA
-19 NQKQTAVRTMQIMSL
+19 NRKQPVLTTMQILSF
-34 IVSIVTIAA
+34 IVSVITIAA
-43 IIIYHGCYLRA
+43 IIIYHGCYLSA
-54 SVINFIRGLVYF
+54 PVISFIRGLVYL

-84 KIEYIKKS
+84 KIEYVKKS
-92 WFECIIIAVLLLHFI
+92 WFECIIIAILLLHFI
-107 LYWFFG
+107 MYWFFG
-113 WDLFNFKQYENAY
+113 WDLFNFHRYENAY
-126 ILCIQI
+126 ILCIQL
-132 YFLVIM
+132 YFFIIM
-138 LIELSKA
+138 LIELSKV
-145 STFIGNM
+145 STFLGKM
-152 NLSPPVLLMSS
+152 NLSPPMLLMSS
-163 FFILIVIGTILL
+163 FFILIVMGTILL

-182 HHISFT
+182 HPISFT

-212 TLQGQVVIMILMQL
+212 TIQGQVVIMILVQL

-253 LVKDMLSANRLS
+253 MVRDMVSANKLS
-265 DSFSLLRQIILAT
+265 DSFSLLRQIILFT
-278 FIIEASGVLMFY
+278 FVIEASGVLMFY

-312 AVSAFNN
+312 AVSTFNN
-319 AGFALWDASFND
+319 AGFALWDASYND

-361 FNPAIIRERKK
+361 FNPAVIRERKK
-372 YRWKQL
+372 YRWKKL

-392 IIVGTLMFFT
+392 IIVGSLLFFA
-402 LEYNHSLAAKNTLI
+402 LEYNNSLAAKNTLI
-416 DKIFASMFQI
+416 DKIFACMFQI

-445 GMLLVMVIIFIGAS
+445 GMLLVMIIIFIGAS

-473 VLIKSVMATIKGKQH
+473 VLMKSVMATIKGKQH

-497 FSLVDKAYTIVVLS
+497 FSLVDKAYSIVVLS
-511 VGIIFT
+511 VGIIFA
-517 SVFVLALV
+517 SVFVLTLV
-525 EPETNL
+525 EPETNFV
-531 INIMFESISAFTT
+531 NIMFESISAFTT
-544 CGLSTNCQADFSNLG
+544 CGLSTNVQAAFSDMG

-572 GTLTMAYALGQR
+572 GTLTIAYALGQR

>member
-1 MVESLKKRA
+1 MNESLWTQVRM
-10 KTKLYLHIV
+10 KLDLHIV
-19 NQKQTAVRTMQIMSL
+19 TRKQLVIRIMKILSV
-34 IVSIVTIAA
+34 IVSVVTLSAIV
-43 IIIYHGCYLRA
+43 IYHGCHLRY
-54 SVINFIRGLVYF
+54 SVISFIRGLVYF
-66 SLAFYIV
+66 SLVFYIV
-73 KYFVL
+73 KYLVQML
-78 MFYSLH
+78 YSLH
-84 KIEYIKKS
+84 KFDYLKKS
-92 WFECIIIAVLLLHFI
+92 WFEGIVIAILVMHFVL
-107 LYWFFG
+107 YVFFG
-113 WDLFNFKQYENAY
+113 LDVFNFKEYENAY
-126 ILCIQI
+126 ILCIQL
-132 YFLVIM
+132 YFFVIM
-138 LIELSKA
+138 LIEMSKA
-145 STFIGNM
+145 SAFIGKM
-152 NLSPPVLLMSS
+152 NISPPVLLMSS
-163 FFILIVIGTILL
+163 FFILIVMGTILL
-175 VLPRMTT
+175 LLPRMTT

-212 TLQGQVVIMILMQL
+212 TIQGQVVIMILMQL

-239 TFLSRSFVGLRYQY
+239 TFLSRSYVGLRYQY

-265 DSFSLLRQIILAT
+265 DSFSLLRQIVLAT

-290 MYWRTTGFFDGTGT
+290 MYWRTTGFFEGTGT

-312 AVSAFNN
+312 SVSAFNN
-319 AGFALWDASFND
+319 AGFALWDSSFRD
-331 AQICNSF
+331 VQICNSY
-338 FPQTII
+338 FPQTVI

-361 FNPAIIRERKK
+361 FNPMVIRERKK

-392 IIVGTLMFFT
+392 IIVGTLMFFV
-402 LEYNHSLAAKNTLI
+402 LEYNHSLAEKNTLI
-416 DKIFASMFQI
+416 DKIFASIFQI

-445 GMLLVMVIIFIGAS
+445 GMMLVMVIIFIGAS

-473 VLIKSVMATIKGKQH
+473 VLMKSVMATIKGKKH

-497 FSLVDKAYTIVVLS
+497 FSMVDKAYSIVVLS
-511 VGIIFT
+511 IGIIFV
-517 SVFVLALV
+517 SIFILALV

-544 CGLSTNCQADFSNLG
+544 CGLSTNCQTAFSDAG

-572 GTLTMAYALGQR
+572 GTLTIAYALGQR

>member
-1 MVESLKKRA
+1 MADQLLQRT
-10 KTKLYLHIV
+10 KTKIYLHIA
-19 NQKQTAVRTMQIMSL
+19 NRKQPVLTTMQILSF
-34 IVSIVTIAA
+34 IVSVITIAA
-43 IIIYHGCYLRA
+43 IIIYHGCYLSA
-54 SVINFIRGLVYF
+54 PVISFIRGLVYL

-84 KIEYIKKS
+84 KIEYVKKS
-92 WFECIIIAVLLLHFI
+92 WFECIIIAILLLHFI
-107 LYWFFG
+107 MYWFFG
-113 WDLFNFKQYENAY
+113 WDLFNFHRYENAY
-126 ILCIQI
+126 ILCIQL
-132 YFLVIM
+132 YFFIIM
-138 LIELSKA
+138 LIELSKV
-145 STFIGNM
+145 STFLGKM
-152 NLSPPVLLMSS
+152 NLSPPMLLMSS
-163 FFILIVIGTILL
+163 FFILIVMGTILL

-182 HHISFT
+182 HPISFT

-212 TLQGQVVIMILMQL
+212 TIQGQVVIMILVQL

-253 LVKDMLSANRLS
+253 MVRDMVSANKLS
-265 DSFSLLRQIILAT
+265 DSFSLLRQIILFT
-278 FIIEASGVLMFY
+278 FVIEASGVLMFY

-344 MILVFLGGIG
+344 MMLVFLGGIG

-361 FNPAIIRERKK
+361 FNPAVIRERKK
-372 YRWKQL
+372 YRWKKL

-392 IIVGTLMFFT
+392 IIVGSLLFFA
-402 LEYNHSLAAKNTLI
+402 LEYNNSLAAKNTLI
-416 DKIFASMFQI
+416 DKIFACMFQI

-445 GMLLVMVIIFIGAS
+445 GMLLVMIIIFIGAS

-473 VLIKSVMATIKGKQH
+473 VLMKSVMATIKGKQH

-497 FSLVDKAYTIVVLS
+497 FSLVDKAYSIVVLS
-511 VGIIFT
+511 VGIIFA
-517 SVFVLALV
+517 SVFVLTLV
-525 EPETNL
+525 EPETNFV
-531 INIMFESISAFTT
+531 NIMFESISAFTT
-544 CGLSTNCQADFSNLG
+544 CGLSTNVQAAFSDMG

-572 GTLTMAYALGQR
+572 GTLTIAYALGQR

>member
-1 MVESLKKRA
+1 MAESKLQRT
-10 KTKLYLHIV
+10 KTKLYLHIA
-19 NQKQTAVRTMQIMSL
+19 NRKQPVLRAMQILSF
-34 IVSIVTIAA
+34 IVSVVTIAA
-43 IIIYHGCYLRA
+43 IVIYHGCYISA
-54 SVINFIRGLVYF
+54 FVISFIRGLVYF
-66 SLAFYIV
+66 SLAFYIF
-73 KYFVL
+73 KYFTL

-84 KIEYIKKS
+84 KLEYVKKS
-92 WFECIIIAVLLLHFI
+92 WFEFIIIAILLLHFI
-107 LYWFFG
+107 LYWLFG

-126 ILCIQI
+126 ILCIQL
-132 YFLVIM
+132 YFFVIM

-145 STFIGNM
+145 STFIGKM

-163 FFILIVIGTILL
+163 FFILIVMGTILL

-182 HHISFT
+182 HPISFT

-212 TLQGQVVIMILMQL
+212 TLQGQVVIMILVQL

-239 TFLSRSFVGLRYQY
+239 TFLSRSYVGLRYQY
-253 LVKDMLSANRLS
+253 MVRDMVSANKLS
-265 DSFSLLRQIILAT
+265 DSFSLLRQIILFT

-361 FNPAIIRERKK
+361 FNPAVIRERKK

-392 IIVGTLMFFT
+392 IIVGSLLFFA
-402 LEYNHSLAAKNTLI
+402 LEYNNSLAEKNTLV
-416 DKIFASMFQI
+416 DKIFACMFQI

-445 GMLLVMVIIFIGAS
+445 GMLLVMIIIFIGAS

-473 VLIKSVMATIKGKQH
+473 VLMKSVMATIKGKQH

-497 FSLVDKAYTIVVLS
+497 FSLVDKAYSIVVLS
-511 VGIIFT
+511 VGIIFI
-517 SVFVLALV
+517 SVFVLTLV
-525 EPETNL
+525 EPETNF

-544 CGLSTNCQADFSNLG
+544 CGLSTNVQSAFSDAG

-565 DMYIGRI
+565 NMYIGRI
-572 GTLTMAYALGQR
+572 GTLTIAYALGQR

>member
-1 MVESLKKRA
+1 MAESLLQRT
-10 KTKLYLHIV
+10 KTKLYLHIA
-19 NQKQTAVRTMQIMSL
+19 NRKQPVLRTMQILSF
-34 IVSIVTIAA
+34 IVSVVTIAA
-43 IIIYHGCYLRA
+43 IVIYHGCYLSA
-54 SVINFIRGLVYF
+54 SVISFIRGLVYF

-84 KIEYIKKS
+84 KIEYVKKS
-92 WFECIIIAVLLLHFI
+92 WFECVIIAILLLHFI
-107 LYWFFG
+107 LYWLFG

-126 ILCIQI
+126 ILCIQL
-132 YFLVIM
+132 YFFVIM

-145 STFIGNM
+145 STFIGKM

-163 FFILIVIGTILL
+163 FFILIVMGTILL

-182 HHISFT
+182 HPISFT

-212 TLQGQVVIMILMQL
+212 TLQGQVVIMILVQL

-239 TFLSRSFVGLRYQY
+239 TFLSRSYVGLRYQY
-253 LVKDMLSANRLS
+253 MVRDMVSANKLS
-265 DSFSLLRQIILAT
+265 DSFSLLRQIILFT

-361 FNPAIIRERKK
+361 FNPSVIRERKK

-392 IIVGTLMFFT
+392 IIVGSLLFFA
-402 LEYNHSLAAKNTLI
+402 LEYNHSLAEKNTLV
-416 DKIFASMFQI
+416 DKVFACMFQI

-445 GMLLVMVIIFIGAS
+445 GMLLVMIIIFIGAS

-473 VLIKSVMATIKGKQH
+473 VLMKSVMATIKGKQH

-497 FSLVDKAYTIVVLS
+497 FSLVDKAYSIVVLS
-511 VGIIFT
+511 VGIIFA

-525 EPETNL
+525 EPETNI

-544 CGLSTNCQADFSNLG
+544 CGLSTNVQAAFSDMG
-559 KLVLIV
+559 KLVLVV

-572 GTLTMAYALGQR
+572 GTLTIAYALGQR

>member
-1 MVESLKKRA
+1 MADQLLQRT
-10 KTKLYLHIV
+10 KTKIYLHIA
-19 NQKQTAVRTMQIMSL
+19 NRKQPVLTTMQILSF
-34 IVSIVTIAA
+34 IVSVITIAA
-43 IIIYHGCYLRA
+43 IIIYHGCYLSA
-54 SVINFIRGLVYF
+54 PVISFIRGLVYL

-84 KIEYIKKS
+84 KIEYVKKS
-92 WFECIIIAVLLLHFI
+92 WFECIIIAILLLHFI
-107 LYWFFG
+107 MYWFFG
-113 WDLFNFKQYENAY
+113 WDLFNFHRYENAY
-126 ILCIQI
+126 ILCIQL
-132 YFLVIM
+132 YFFIIM
-138 LIELSKA
+138 LIELSKV
-145 STFIGNM
+145 STFLGKM

-163 FFILIVIGTILL
+163 FFILIVMGTILL

-182 HHISFT
+182 HPISFT

-212 TLQGQVVIMILMQL
+212 TIQGQVVIMILVQL

-253 LVKDMLSANRLS
+253 MVRDMVSANKLS
-265 DSFSLLRQIILAT
+265 DSFSLLRQIILFT
-278 FIIEASGVLMFY
+278 FVIEASGVLMFY

-361 FNPAIIRERKK
+361 FNPAVIRERKK
-372 YRWKQL
+372 YRWKKL

-392 IIVGTLMFFT
+392 IIVGSLLFFA
-402 LEYNHSLAAKNTLI
+402 LEYNNSLAAKNTLI
-416 DKIFASMFQI
+416 DKIFACMFQI

-445 GMLLVMVIIFIGAS
+445 GMLLVMIIIFIGAS

-473 VLIKSVMATIKGKQH
+473 VLMKSVMATIKGKQH

-497 FSLVDKAYTIVVLS
+497 FSLVDKAYSIVVLS
-511 VGIIFT
+511 VGIIFA
-517 SVFVLALV
+517 SVFVLTLV
-525 EPETNL
+525 EPETNFV
-531 INIMFESISAFTT
+531 NIMFESISAFTT
-544 CGLSTNCQADFSNLG
+544 CGLSTNVQAAFSDMG

-572 GTLTMAYALGQR
+572 GTLTIAYALGQR

>member
-1 MVESLKKRA
+1 MAELQLKRA
-10 KTKLYLHIV
+10 KTKLYLHIA
-19 NQKQTAVRTMQIMSL
+19 NWKQPVFKTMRILSL
-34 IVSIVTIAA
+34 IVSMVTIAA

-54 SVINFIRGLVYF
+54 SVISLIRGLVYF
-66 SLAFYIV
+66 SLAFYIA

-84 KIEYIKKS
+84 KIEYVKKS
-92 WFECIIIAVLLLHFI
+92 WFECIVIAVLLLHFI

-126 ILCIQI
+126 ILCIQL
-132 YFLVIM
+132 YFFIIV
-138 LIELSKA
+138 LIELSKV
-145 STFIGNM
+145 STFIGKM

-163 FFILIVIGTILL
+163 FFILIVLGTILL

-182 HHISFT
+182 HPISFT

-212 TLQGQVVIMILMQL
+212 TLQGQVVIMVLVQL

-239 TFLSRSFVGLRYQY
+239 TFLSRSYVGLRYQY
-253 LVKDMLSANRLS
+253 MVRDMISANKLS
-265 DSFSLLRQIILAT
+265 DSFSLLRQIILFT

-290 MYWRTTGFFDGTGT
+290 MYWRTTGFFDGMGT

-319 AGFALWDASFND
+319 AGFALWDSSFND
-331 AQICNSF
+331 AQIASSF

-361 FNPAIIRERKK
+361 FSPAVIRERKK
-372 YRWKQL
+372 YKWKQL

-392 IIVGTLMFFT
+392 IIVGTLLFFA
-402 LEYNHSLAAKNTLI
+402 LEYRHSLAAKNTLV

-445 GMLLVMVIIFIGAS
+445 GMLLVMLIIFIGAS

-497 FSLVDKAYTIVVLS
+497 FNLVDKAYSIVVLS
-511 VGIIFT
+511 VGIIFS
-517 SVFVLALV
+517 SVFVLALL

-544 CGLSTNCQADFSNLG
+544 CGLSTNVQTAFSDPG
-559 KLVLIV
+559 KWVLIV
-565 DMYIGRI
+565 EMYIGRI
-572 GTLTMAYALGQR
+572 GTLTIAYALGQR

>member
-1 MVESLKKRA
+1 MAESLLQRT
-10 KTKLYLHIV
+10 KTKLYLHIA
-19 NQKQTAVRTMQIMSL
+19 NRKQPVLRTMQILSF
-34 IVSIVTIAA
+34 IVSVVTIAA
-43 IIIYHGCYLRA
+43 IVIYHGCYLSA
-54 SVINFIRGLVYF
+54 SVISFIRGLVYF

-84 KIEYIKKS
+84 KIEYVKKS
-92 WFECIIIAVLLLHFI
+92 WFECVIIAILLLHFI
-107 LYWFFG
+107 LYWLFG

-126 ILCIQI
+126 ILCIQL
-132 YFLVIM
+132 YFFVIM

-145 STFIGNM
+145 STFIGKM

-163 FFILIVIGTILL
+163 FFILIVMGTILL

-182 HHISFT
+182 HPISFT

-212 TLQGQVVIMILMQL
+212 TLQGQVVIMILVQL

-239 TFLSRSFVGLRYQY
+239 TFLSRSYVGLRYQY
-253 LVKDMLSANRLS
+253 MVRDMVSANKLS
-265 DSFSLLRQIILAT
+265 DSFSLLRQIILFT
-278 FIIEASGVLMFY
+278 FILEASGVLMFY

-361 FNPAIIRERKK
+361 FNPSVIRERKK

-392 IIVGTLMFFT
+392 IIVGSLLFFA
-402 LEYNHSLAAKNTLI
+402 LEYNHSLAEKNTLV
-416 DKIFASMFQI
+416 DKVFACMFQI

-445 GMLLVMVIIFIGAS
+445 GMLLVMIIIFIGAS

-473 VLIKSVMATIKGKQH
+473 VLMKSVMATIKGKQH

-497 FSLVDKAYTIVVLS
+497 FSLVDKAYSIVVLS
-511 VGIIFT
+511 VGIIFA

-525 EPETNL
+525 EPETNI

-544 CGLSTNCQADFSNLG
+544 CGLSTNVQAAFSDMG
-559 KLVLIV
+559 KLVLVV

-572 GTLTMAYALGQR
+572 GTLTIAYALGQR